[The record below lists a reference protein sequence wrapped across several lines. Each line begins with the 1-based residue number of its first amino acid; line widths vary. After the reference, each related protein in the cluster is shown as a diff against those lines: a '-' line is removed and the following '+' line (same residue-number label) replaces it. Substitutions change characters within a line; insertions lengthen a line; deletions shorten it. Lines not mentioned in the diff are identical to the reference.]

1 LRRTQEEVMEDHA
14 LDAERHLP
22 EGLSGLY
29 ELALNL
35 RWTWDRE
42 TRALF
47 REIDPELWDQ
57 IEDNPWLMLRAN
69 SRRRLEE
76 LAGDA
81 AFAARVERCHGALQ
95 SYLAERGWF
104 HQAHP
109 EEEALVAYFTAECGL
124 TECLPIYAGGL
135 GILSGDHLKA
145 ASALG
150 VPLVGVSLLYQEG
163 YGRQVLDASGWQL
176 DRFPSNR
183 FDLMP
188 LRVERTAEGRPL
200 VVEVPLPGR
209 SLSLLV
215 WSAQVG
221 RVTLYLL
228 DANILTN
235 NPSDRGITGQLY
247 GGDREMRLQ
256 QEMALGIGGW
266 RALAALGLRPQVCH
280 LNEGHAAFAVLER
293 ARDLMGESGC
303 TFWQALAAT
312 AAGNVFT
319 THTPVPAGFDR
330 FAPELVARMLA
341 PYAAE
346 LGISVGELIGLGRID
361 PPNWDEP
368 FNMALLALNHVNS
381 CNGVSRLHAEVS
393 RQIFRPRFP
402 RFPDWEIPI
411 TAVTN
416 GIHTDSWLAEGMER
430 LLKQY
435 VGPEVDEHPE
445 EARWEGTA
453 GIPDGE
459 LWEALNLGRR
469 RLVDFARE
477 RLRRQMAQRG
487 VPPEEAA
494 ARSEQVLD
502 PNVLTIGFARRFASY
517 KRATLFMRD
526 PERLRR
532 LLLDPERPAQLVIA
546 GKAHPQDDSGKALI
560 QQVVRFAEGED
571 VRQRIVFLEDYDMR
585 VTGRMVQG
593 VDVWLNTPRRPME
606 ASGTSGMKVLPNGG
620 LNLSIRDG
628 WWAEAYEPG
637 VGWAF
642 GVDDEGMNPEQQDA
656 LDAVQLYETL
666 EREVVPLYYDRGPDG
681 VPHGWIGMVKNAM
694 RRLCPRFN
702 TNRMVRQYVEEHYL
716 PAARHYRTVT
726 ADGLVRAK
734 SLAVWEATVR
744 AYWGDV
750 RIEDAAASPE
760 NGVVRFRAR
769 VHLGAVRPEDVAA
782 QAYADPTDGAGPE
795 IAPMSLVAADGGSY
809 WYEGQ
814 APAMRPPGDFT
825 VRLLPYHPDARQP
838 LDVPLVRW
846 EH

>member
-1 LRRTQEEVMEDHA
+1 MVGNG
-14 LDAERHLP
+14 LDVQARLP
-22 EGLSGLY
+22 DGLAQLY

-47 REIDPELWDQ
+47 REIDPTLWDQ
-57 IEDNPWLMLRAN
+57 IEDNPWLVLLAT

-81 AFAARVERCHGALQ
+81 AYTARVQQCHAGLQ
-95 SYLAERGWF
+95 RYMAERGWY
-104 HQAHP
+104 HHAYSQ

-150 VPLVGVSLLYQEG
+150 VPLVGVSLLYQVG

-183 FDLMP
+183 FAQMP

-221 RVTLYLL
+221 RVALYLL

-266 RALAALGLRPQVCH
+266 RALAALGLRPEVCH

-293 ARDLMGESGC
+293 ARNLATETGGS
-303 TFWQALAAT
+303 FWQALAAG

-330 FAPELVARMLA
+330 FAPELVARVLA
-341 PYAAE
+341 PYAVE
-346 LGISVGELIGLGRID
+346 LGISVGELIGLGRIEPRD
-361 PPNWDEP
+361 GNEP
-368 FNMALLALNHVNS
+368 FNMAMLALNHVNS

-393 RQIFRPRFP
+393 RELFRPRFP
-402 RFPDWEIPI
+402 RIPDREIPI
-411 TAVTN
+411 SAVTN
-416 GIHTDSWLAEGMER
+416 GIHTDSWLSEGMER
-430 LLKQY
+430 LLKQH
-435 VGPEVDEHPE
+435 VGPEVDEQPE
-445 EARWEGTA
+445 RADWERVRE
-453 GIPDGE
+453 IPDNE
-459 LWEALNLGRR
+459 LWEAINVGRR
-469 RLVDFARE
+469 RLVEFART
-477 RLRRQMAQRG
+477 RVRRQLGQRG
-487 VPPEEAA
+487 VPPEESA

-502 PNVLTIGFARRFASY
+502 PNMLTIGFARRFASY
-517 KRATLFMRD
+517 KRATLFMHD

-532 LLLDPERPAQLVIA
+532 LLLDPERPVQFVIA

-560 QQVVRFAEGED
+560 QQVVQFAGGEE
-571 VRQRIVFLEDYDMR
+571 VRRRIVFLEDYDMR

-593 VDVWLNTPRRPME
+593 IDVWLNTPRRPME

-628 WWAEAYEPG
+628 WWAEAYAPG

-642 GVDDEGMNPEQQDA
+642 GTEAEDPDPAWQDA
-656 LDAVQLYETL
+656 FDAGQLYETL
-666 EREVVPLYYDRGPDG
+666 EREVVPLYYDRGADG
-681 VPHGWIGMVKNAM
+681 IPHGWLTRVKESM
-694 RRLCPRFN
+694 RQLCPQFN

-716 PAARHYRTVT
+716 PAARRYRELA
-726 ADGLVRAK
+726 ADHLQRARALADWE
-734 SLAVWEATVR
+734 LAVRTHWHELQFEEASAQPQDGAVT
-744 AYWGDV
+744 
-750 RIEDAAASPE
+750 
-760 NGVVRFRAR
+760 FRAR
-769 VHLGAVRPEDVAA
+769 VRLGALRPEDVTA
-782 QAYADPTDGAGPE
+782 QAFAEPRDGGAEEVVLLELRG
-795 IAPMSLVAADGGSY
+795 SDGGSVT
-809 WYEGQ
+809 YEGR
-814 APAMRPPGDFT
+814 ATARRPASDFT
-825 VRLLPYHPDARQP
+825 LRLVPQHPDAREP
-838 LDVPLVRW
+838 LDAPLVLWAR
-846 EH
+846 